1 MPLEGKSGNWRMD
14 CLSLI
19 LRLASSEVEEE
30 WEEVSLIGAVSVE
43 ASCWSRLDC
52 VEVGSGI
59 LREGRKEGEERAVME
74 ESIY

>member
-1 MPLEGKSGNWRMD
+1 MD

-43 ASCWSRLDC
+43 ASCWSRLGC
-52 VEVGSGI
+52 VEVESDI
-59 LREGRKEGEERAVME
+59 LRGGKKGRRRRRKGGGDGREYILNYLG
-74 ESIY
+74 

>member
-1 MPLEGKSGNWRMD
+1 MD

-43 ASCWSRLDC
+43 ASCWSRLGC
-52 VEVGSGI
+52 VEVESGI
-59 LREGRKEGEERAVME
+59 LKGKGERKGRR
-74 ESIY
+74 

>member
-1 MPLEGKSGNWRMD
+1 MD

-59 LREGRKEGEERAVME
+59 LREGRRRRKSGDGREYILNYLG
-74 ESIY
+74 

>member
-1 MPLEGKSGNWRMD
+1 MD

-43 ASCWSRLDC
+43 ASCWSRLGC
-52 VEVGSGI
+52 VEVEFGI
-59 LREGRKEGEERAVME
+59 LKGKGERKEEKMKERWDGRE
-74 ESIY
+74 YILNYLG